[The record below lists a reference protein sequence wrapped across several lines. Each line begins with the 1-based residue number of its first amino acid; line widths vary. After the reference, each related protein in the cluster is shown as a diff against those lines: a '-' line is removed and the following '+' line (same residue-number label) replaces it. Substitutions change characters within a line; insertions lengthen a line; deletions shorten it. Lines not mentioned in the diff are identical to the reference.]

1 MIDPA
6 TPASTRRSVR
16 GNPEGRAVRRRLV
29 TWALFLGCAVLMVN
43 AVIGEN
49 GYLATV
55 RAQHDTEALQADITR
70 LRLENQR
77 LLDQAR
83 RLKSDPAALEEE
95 ARKDLGMIRPGETLV
110 ILRDATPAPATTPAA
125 PAGQGK

>member
-6 TPASTRRSVR
+6 TPTRRSSR
-16 GNPEGRAVRRRLV
+16 GNPERRALLRRLV
-29 TWALFLGCAVLMVN
+29 TWALFAGCAVLMVN

-55 RAQHDTEALQADITR
+55 RAQHDTEALQADINR

-110 ILRDATPAPATTPAA
+110 ILRDATPAAPAATPAA

>member
-1 MIDPA
+1 M
-6 TPASTRRSVR
+6 
-16 GNPEGRAVRRRLV
+16 

-55 RAQHDTEALQADITR
+55 RAKNATDALQADIAR

-77 LLDQAR
+77 LLEQTR

-95 ARKDLGMIRPGETLV
+95 ARKDLGLIRPGETLV
-110 ILRDATPAPATTPAA
+110 ILRDAKPAAPAGTPAA